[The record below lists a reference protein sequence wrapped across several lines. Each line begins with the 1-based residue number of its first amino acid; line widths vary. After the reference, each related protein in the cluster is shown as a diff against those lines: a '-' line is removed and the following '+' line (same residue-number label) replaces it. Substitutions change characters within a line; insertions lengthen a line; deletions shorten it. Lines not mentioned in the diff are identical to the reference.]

1 MYYKDILSKY
11 YKYSILKGLIN
22 MANLEVIITIIL
34 YNFLLIAIGFWAKK
48 RTSNQD
54 DFYIGSRG
62 LGPWVTA
69 LSASASSSSAWSL
82 LGVSGA
88 AYVWGLSAIWL
99 LIGVLVGYV
108 VSWTWVAPRLMEIS
122 QKTGAVTLPELLFGD
137 FNEKDKI
144 ILLRLTTIIITCS
157 LIVYIAAQFQG
168 AGTAFSSILGIS
180 QEWSIIIGALVILI
194 YTFIGGFWAVSLT
207 DSIQAIVMLI
217 VALFLPLF
225 LLVFIGG
232 FDDLIFS
239 VKAIGTAAEGSLTG
253 VHTGLMGLGFII
265 GTVSIGFGYP
275 GQPFVVNRFMA
286 ARDITVIRRGRIIAI
301 AWATVIFGGMILLGL
316 CAKVMYS
323 TVSDPESVL
332 FFVSQRIFGPVFAGI
347 ITAAVLSAIMSTAD
361 SQLLAVASSVDRDW
375 KGGRGTNISSA
386 RIAIILVVIFAVIL
400 SLYAPETIFT
410 RVVFAWTAL
419 GAALVPM
426 VFSKVLDWKVS
437 SLAAGLS
444 ILTGFLMT
452 VIFHQLPNTP
462 GDIMERVLP
471 MLLGFIILGCS
482 RKSWF

>member
-1 MYYKDILSKY
+1 
-11 YKYSILKGLIN
+11 
-22 MANLEVIITIIL
+22 MANSQILITIIV

-54 DFYIGSRG
+54 DFYLGGRS
-62 LGPWVTA
+62 LGPFVAA

-88 AYVWGLSAIWL
+88 AYVWGLSAVWL
-99 LIGVLVGYV
+99 LPGVLVGYV
-108 VSWTWVAPRLMEIS
+108 ISWTWVAPRLMEIS

-137 FNEKDKI
+137 FNQKEKT

-157 LIVYIAAQFQG
+157 LIVYVAAQFQG
-168 AGTAFSSILGIS
+168 AGTAFSNTLGIS
-180 QEWSIIIGALVILI
+180 QDLSIIIGALVILI

-207 DSIQAIVMLI
+207 DTIQAILMLI
-217 VALFLPLF
+217 VALFLPLM
-225 LLVFIGG
+225 LLIFIGG
-232 FDDLIFS
+232 FDILIS
-239 VKAIGTAAEGSLTG
+239 SIKAIGSEAEGSLTG
-253 VHTGLMGLGFII
+253 IHTGLMGLGFII
-265 GTVSIGFGYP
+265 GTISIGFGYP

-286 ARDITVIRRGRIIAI
+286 ARDIKTIRRGRIIAI
-301 AWATVIFGGMILLGL
+301 AWATVIFGGMITLGL

-332 FFVSQRIFGPVFAGI
+332 FFVSQRLFGPVFAGI

-375 KGGRGTNISSA
+375 KGGGDTNISSS
-386 RIAIILVVIFAVIL
+386 RIAILLVVIAAVIL
-400 SLYAPETIFT
+400 SLFAPETIFT

-426 VFSKVLDWKVS
+426 VFSKVLSWKVS
-437 SLAAGLS
+437 SIAAGLS

-452 VIFHQLPNTP
+452 VILHQFPDTP
-462 GDIMERVLP
+462 GDILERVFP
-471 MLLGFIILGCS
+471 MLLGFVILNCS

>member
-1 MYYKDILSKY
+1 M
-11 YKYSILKGLIN
+11 IN
-22 MANLEVIITIIL
+22 QGVLITIIV

-54 DFYIGSRG
+54 DFYLGGRG
-62 LGPWVTA
+62 LGPFVAA

-99 LIGVLVGYV
+99 LPGVLIGYF

-122 QKTGAVTLPELLFGD
+122 QQTGAVTLPELLFGGFD
-137 FNEKDKI
+137 EKEKI

-157 LIVYIAAQFQG
+157 LIVYVAAQFQG
-168 AGTAFSSILGIS
+168 AGTAFSSVLGIS
-180 QEWSIIIGALVILI
+180 QELSIIIGATVILI
-194 YTFIGGFWAVSLT
+194 YTFIGGFWAASLT
-207 DSIQAIVMLI
+207 DTIQAILMFI

-225 LLVFIGG
+225 LLIFIGG

-239 VKAIGTAAEGSLTG
+239 VKAIGTEAEGSLTG

-265 GTVSIGFGYP
+265 GTISIGFGYP

-286 ARDITVIRRGRIIAI
+286 ARDIKAIRRGRIIAI
-301 AWATVIFGGMILLGL
+301 GWATIIFGGMILLGL

-323 TVSDPESVL
+323 TVPDPESVL
-332 FFVSQRIFGPVFAGI
+332 FFISQRLFGPVFAGI

-375 KGGRGTNISSA
+375 KGGKGTNISSA
-386 RIAIILVVIFAVIL
+386 RVAIFLVVIFAIIL

-419 GAALVPM
+419 GAAFVPM
-426 VFSKVLDWKVS
+426 VFSKVLSWRVS
-437 SLAAGLS
+437 SIAAGLS
-444 ILTGFLMT
+444 IVTGFLMT
-452 VIFHQLPNTP
+452 VILHQLPDTP
-462 GDIMERVLP
+462 GDILERVLP
-471 MLLGFIILGCS
+471 MLLGFIILSCS
-482 RKSWF
+482 RRSLF

>member
-1 MYYKDILSKY
+1 M
-11 YKYSILKGLIN
+11 IN
-22 MANLEVIITIIL
+22 QGVLITIIV

-54 DFYIGSRG
+54 DFYLGGRG
-62 LGPWVTA
+62 LGPFVAA

-99 LIGVLVGYV
+99 LPGVLIGYF

-122 QKTGAVTLPELLFGD
+122 QQTGAVTLPELLFGGFD
-137 FNEKDKI
+137 EKEKI

-157 LIVYIAAQFQG
+157 LIVYVAAQFQG
-168 AGTAFSSILGIS
+168 VGTAFSSVLGIS
-180 QEWSIIIGALVILI
+180 QELSIIIGATVILI
-194 YTFIGGFWAVSLT
+194 YTFIGGFWAASLT
-207 DSIQAIVMLI
+207 DTIQAILMFI

-225 LLVFIGG
+225 LLIFIGG

-239 VKAIGTAAEGSLTG
+239 VKAIGTEAEGSLTG

-265 GTVSIGFGYP
+265 GTISIGFGYP

-286 ARDITVIRRGRIIAI
+286 ARDIKAIRRGRIIAI
-301 AWATVIFGGMILLGL
+301 GWATVIFGGMILLGL

-323 TVSDPESVL
+323 TVPDPESVL
-332 FFVSQRIFGPVFAGI
+332 FFISQRLFGPVFAGI

-375 KGGRGTNISSA
+375 KGGRGTNINSA
-386 RIAIILVVIFAVIL
+386 RVAIFLVVIFAIIL

-419 GAALVPM
+419 GAAFVPM
-426 VFSKVLDWKVS
+426 VFSKVLSWKVS
-437 SLAAGLS
+437 SIAAGLS
-444 ILTGFLMT
+444 IVTGFLMT
-452 VIFHQLPNTP
+452 VILHQLPDTP
-462 GDIMERVLP
+462 GDILERVLP
-471 MLLGFIILGCS
+471 MLLGFIILSCS
-482 RKSWF
+482 RRSLF

>member
-1 MYYKDILSKY
+1 
-11 YKYSILKGLIN
+11 
-22 MANLEVIITIIL
+22 MATKEVLITIVI
-34 YNFLLIAIGFWAKK
+34 YNLLLISIGLWAKK

-54 DFYIGSRG
+54 DFY
-62 LGPWVTA
+62 LGGRSLGAFVTA

-82 LGVSGA
+82 LGVSGI
-88 AYVWGLSAIWL
+88 AYATGLSAVWL
-99 LIGVLVGYV
+99 LPGVLFGYI

-122 QKTGAVTLPELLFGD
+122 QQTGAVTLPELLFGD
-137 FNEKDKI
+137 FNEHEKK

-157 LIVYIAAQFQG
+157 LIVYVAAQFQG
-168 AGTAFSSILGIS
+168 AGTAFSSTLGIS
-180 QEWSIIIGALVILI
+180 QELSIIVGAMVILT

-217 VALFLPLF
+217 VALFLPLA
-225 LLVFIGG
+225 LLIFIGG

-239 VKAIGTAAEGSLTG
+239 VKAIATEENQLGSLTSI
-253 VHTGLMGLGFII
+253 HTGLMGLGFII
-265 GTVSIGFGYP
+265 GSISIGFGYP

-286 ARDITVIRRGRIIAI
+286 ARDIRAIKRGRIIAI
-301 AWATVIFGGMILLGL
+301 GWATIIFGGMILLGL

-323 TVSDPESVL
+323 TVPDPESVL
-332 FFVSQRIFGPVFAGI
+332 FFVSKRLFDPVFAGI

-375 KGGRGTNISSA
+375 KGGIGKNINSA
-386 RIAIILVVIFAVIL
+386 RLAIILVVIFAVIL
-400 SLYAPETIFT
+400 SLYAPQTIFV

-426 VFSKVLDWKVS
+426 VFSKVFNWKVS
-437 SLAAGLS
+437 SFAAGLS

-452 VIFHQLPNTP
+452 VILHQLPDTP
-462 GDIMERVLP
+462 GDILERVVP
-471 MLLGFIILGCS
+471 MFLGFIILSCS
-482 RKSWF
+482 RKNWI

>member
-1 MYYKDILSKY
+1 MV
-11 YKYSILKGLIN
+11 N
-22 MANLEVIITIIL
+22 QEVLITIIV
-34 YNFLLIAIGFWAKK
+34 YNFVLILVGFWAKN

-54 DFYIGSRG
+54 DFYLGGRG

-88 AYVWGLSAIWL
+88 AYVWGLSAVWL
-99 LIGVLVGYV
+99 LPGVLVGYI
-108 VSWTWVAPRLMEIS
+108 VSWTWIAPRLMEIS

-137 FNEKDKI
+137 FNEREKT

-168 AGTAFSSILGIS
+168 AGTAFSSALGIS
-180 QEWSIIIGALVILI
+180 QELSIIIGAMVIVT

-207 DSIQAIVMLI
+207 DSIQAILMLI

-225 LLVFIGG
+225 LLIFIGG

-239 VKAIGTAAEGSLTG
+239 LKSIGTEAEGSLTG
-253 VHTGLMGLGFII
+253 VYTGLMGLGFII
-265 GTVSIGFGYP
+265 GTISIGFGYP

-286 ARDITVIRRGRIIAI
+286 ARDITAIRRGRIIAV

-323 TVSDPESVL
+323 TVADPESVL
-332 FFVSQRIFGPVFAGI
+332 FFVSQRLFGPVFAGI

-375 KGGRGTNISSA
+375 KGGRGTNIGSA
-386 RIAIILVVIFAVIL
+386 RIAILLVVIFAVIL
-400 SLYAPETIFT
+400 SLYAPETIFI
-410 RVVFAWTAL
+410 RVLFAWTAL

-426 VFSKVLDWKVS
+426 VFSKVFNWKVS
-437 SLAAGLS
+437 SIAAGFS
-444 ILTGFLMT
+444 VLTGFLMT
-452 VIFHQLPNTP
+452 VILHQFPDTP
-462 GDIMERVLP
+462 GDILERILP
-471 MLLGFIILGCS
+471 MTLGFLILIYSKRTVGINNQNDE
-482 RKSWF
+482 

>member
-1 MYYKDILSKY
+1 M
-11 YKYSILKGLIN
+11 IN
-22 MANLEVIITIIL
+22 QGVLITIIV

-54 DFYIGSRG
+54 DFYLGGRG
-62 LGPWVTA
+62 LGPFVAA

-99 LIGVLVGYV
+99 LPGVLIGYF

-122 QKTGAVTLPELLFGD
+122 RQTGAVTLPELLFGGFD
-137 FNEKDKI
+137 EKEKI

-157 LIVYIAAQFQG
+157 LIVYVAAQFQG
-168 AGTAFSSILGIS
+168 VGTAFSSVLGIS
-180 QEWSIIIGALVILI
+180 QELSIIIGATVILI
-194 YTFIGGFWAVSLT
+194 YTFIGGFWAASLT
-207 DSIQAIVMLI
+207 DTIQAILMFI

-225 LLVFIGG
+225 LLIFIGG

-239 VKAIGTAAEGSLTG
+239 VKAIGTEAEGSLTG

-265 GTVSIGFGYP
+265 GTISIGFGYP

-286 ARDITVIRRGRIIAI
+286 ARDIKAIRRGRIIAI
-301 AWATVIFGGMILLGL
+301 GWATIIFGGMILLGL

-323 TVSDPESVL
+323 TVPDPESVL
-332 FFVSQRIFGPVFAGI
+332 FFISQRLFGPVFAGI

-375 KGGRGTNISSA
+375 KGGKGTNISSA
-386 RIAIILVVIFAVIL
+386 RVAIFLVVIFAIIL

-419 GAALVPM
+419 GAAFVPM
-426 VFSKVLDWKVS
+426 VFSKVLSWRVS
-437 SLAAGLS
+437 SIAAGLS
-444 ILTGFLMT
+444 IVTGFLMT
-452 VIFHQLPNTP
+452 VILHQLPDTP
-462 GDIMERVLP
+462 GDILERVLP
-471 MLLGFIILGCS
+471 MLLGFIILSCS
-482 RKSWF
+482 RRSLF

>member
-1 MYYKDILSKY
+1 
-11 YKYSILKGLIN
+11 
-22 MANLEVIITIIL
+22 MANKEVLITLIL
-34 YNFLLIAIGFWAKK
+34 YNLLLIAIGFWAKK

-54 DFYIGSRG
+54 DFYLGGRG
-62 LGPWVTA
+62 LGPFVAA

-99 LIGVLVGYV
+99 LPGVLVGYV

-137 FNEKDKI
+137 FNEKEKT

-180 QEWSIIIGALVILI
+180 QEWSIIIGALVILT

-207 DSIQAIVMLI
+207 DSIQAILMLV

-225 LLVFIGG
+225 LLIFIGG
-232 FDDLIFS
+232 FGDLIFS
-239 VKAIGTAAEGSLTG
+239 VKAIGTQAEGSLTG

-265 GTVSIGFGYP
+265 GTISIGFGYP

-286 ARDITVIRRGRIIAI
+286 ARDITTIKRGRIIAI

-323 TVSDPESVL
+323 TVADPESVL
-332 FFVSQRIFGPVFAGI
+332 FFVSQRLFGPVFAGI

-361 SQLLAVASSVDRDW
+361 SQLLAVASAVDRDW
-375 KGGRGTNISSA
+375 KGGKGTNISSA
-386 RIAIILVVIFAVIL
+386 RVAILLVVILAVIL
-400 SLYAPETIFT
+400 SLAAPETIFV

-419 GAALVPM
+419 GAAFVPM
-426 VFSKVLDWKVS
+426 VFSKVLRWKIS
-437 SLAAGLS
+437 SIAAGLS
-444 ILTGFLMT
+444 IVTGFLMT
-452 VIFHQLPNTP
+452 VILHQLPDTP
-462 GDIMERVLP
+462 GDIIERVLP
-471 MLLGFIILGCS
+471 MLLGFLILNFS
-482 RKSWF
+482 RKSW

>member
-1 MYYKDILSKY
+1 
-11 YKYSILKGLIN
+11 
-22 MANLEVIITIIL
+22 MANKEVLITIIL
-34 YNFLLIAIGFWAKK
+34 YNFLLIAVGFWAKK

-54 DFYIGSRG
+54 DFYLGGRG

-88 AYVWGLSAIWL
+88 AYVWGLSAFWL
-99 LIGVLVGYV
+99 LPGVLVGYV

-137 FNEKDKI
+137 FNQKEKT

-157 LIVYIAAQFQG
+157 LTVYVAAQFQG
-168 AGTAFSSILGIS
+168 AGTAFSSVLGIS
-180 QEWSIIIGALVILI
+180 QELSIIIGALVILI

-207 DSIQAIVMLI
+207 DSIQAILMLI
-217 VALFLPLF
+217 VALFLPLVF
-225 LLVFIGG
+225 MLVMIGG

-239 VKAIGTAAEGSLTG
+239 IKAIGTEAEGRLTG

-265 GTVSIGFGYP
+265 GTISIGFGYP

-286 ARDITVIRRGRIIAI
+286 ARDITDIKRGRIIAI
-301 AWATVIFGGMILLGL
+301 GWATVIFGGMILLGL
-316 CAKVMYS
+316 CAKVAYS
-323 TVSDPESVL
+323 TVADPESVL
-332 FFVSQRIFGPVFAGI
+332 FFVSQRLFGPVFSGI

-361 SQLLAVASSVDRDW
+361 SQLLAVASAVDRDW
-375 KGGRGTNISSA
+375 KGGKGTNISSA
-386 RIAIILVVIFAVIL
+386 RIAILVVVILAVIL

-410 RVVFAWTAL
+410 RVIFAWTAL
-419 GAALVPM
+419 GAAFVPM
-426 VFSKVLDWKVS
+426 VFAKVFNWKVS
-437 SLAAGLS
+437 SVAAGLS

-452 VIFHQLPNTP
+452 VVLHQLPNTP
-462 GDIMERVLP
+462 GDILERVFP
-471 MLLGFIILGCS
+471 MFLGFLILNCS
-482 RKSWF
+482 RKNWF

>member
-1 MYYKDILSKY
+1 
-11 YKYSILKGLIN
+11 
-22 MANLEVIITIIL
+22 MANQEVLITIIT

-48 RTSNQD
+48 RTSNQE
-54 DFYIGSRG
+54 DFYLGGRG
-62 LGPWVTA
+62 LGPFVMA

-88 AYVWGLSAIWL
+88 AYTWGLSAIWL
-99 LIGVLVGYV
+99 LPGVLIGYV

-122 QKTGAVTLPELLFGD
+122 KETGAVTLPELLFSD
-137 FNEKDKI
+137 YNQKEKT
-144 ILLRLTTIIITCS
+144 ILLRITTIIITCS

-168 AGTAFSSILGIS
+168 AGTAFSNVLGIS
-180 QEWSIIIGALVILI
+180 QEFSIIIGALVILI

-207 DSIQAIVMLI
+207 DSIQAILMLI
-217 VALFLPLF
+217 VALVLPL
-225 LLVFIGG
+225 LLLILIGG
-232 FDDLIFS
+232 FDDLIIS
-239 VKAIGTAAEGSLTG
+239 VKAIGTKAEGSFTG

-265 GTVSIGFGYP
+265 GTISIGFGYP

-286 ARDITVIRRGRIIAI
+286 ARDIAAIKRGRIIAI
-301 AWATVIFGGMILLGL
+301 GWATIIFGGMILLGL

-323 TVSDPESVL
+323 TVPDPESVL
-332 FFVSQRIFGPVFAGI
+332 FFVSQRLFGPVFAGI

-361 SQLLAVASSVDRDW
+361 SQLLAVTSSVDRDW

-386 RIAIILVVIFAVIL
+386 RIAILLVVVFAVIL

-419 GAALVPM
+419 GAAFVPM
-426 VFSKVLDWKVS
+426 VFSKVLSWKVS
-437 SLAAGLS
+437 SIAAGLS
-444 ILTGFLMT
+444 VVTGFLMT
-452 VIFHQLPNTP
+452 VILHQLPNTP
-462 GDIMERVLP
+462 GDILERVLP
-471 MLLGFIILGCS
+471 MLLGFIILNCS

>member
-1 MYYKDILSKY
+1 M
-11 YKYSILKGLIN
+11 IN
-22 MANLEVIITIIL
+22 QGVLITIIV

-54 DFYIGSRG
+54 DFYLGGRG
-62 LGPWVTA
+62 LGPFVAA

-99 LIGVLVGYV
+99 LPGVLIGYF

-122 QKTGAVTLPELLFGD
+122 QQTGAVTLPELLFGGFD
-137 FNEKDKI
+137 EKEKI

-157 LIVYIAAQFQG
+157 LIVYVAAQFQG
-168 AGTAFSSILGIS
+168 AGTAFSNVLGIS
-180 QEWSIIIGALVILI
+180 QELSIIIGATVILI
-194 YTFIGGFWAVSLT
+194 YTFIGGFWAASLT
-207 DSIQAIVMLI
+207 DTIQAILMFI

-225 LLVFIGG
+225 LLIFIGG

-239 VKAIGTAAEGSLTG
+239 VKAIGTEAEGSLTG

-265 GTVSIGFGYP
+265 GTISIGFGYP

-286 ARDITVIRRGRIIAI
+286 ARDIKAIRRGRIIAI
-301 AWATVIFGGMILLGL
+301 GWATVIFGGMILLGL

-323 TVSDPESVL
+323 TVPDPESVL
-332 FFVSQRIFGPVFAGI
+332 FFISQRLFGPVFAGI

-375 KGGRGTNISSA
+375 KGGRGTNINSA
-386 RIAIILVVIFAVIL
+386 RVAIFLVVIFAVIL

-419 GAALVPM
+419 GAAFVPM
-426 VFSKVLDWKVS
+426 VFSKVLSWKVS
-437 SLAAGLS
+437 STAAGLS
-444 ILTGFLMT
+444 IVTGFLMT
-452 VIFHQLPNTP
+452 VILHQLPDTP
-462 GDIMERVLP
+462 GDILERVLP
-471 MLLGFIILGCS
+471 MLLGFIILSCS
-482 RKSWF
+482 RRSLF

>member
-1 MYYKDILSKY
+1 
-11 YKYSILKGLIN
+11 
-22 MANLEVIITIIL
+22 MANKEVLITIIL
-34 YNFLLIAIGFWAKK
+34 YNFLLITIGLWARK
-48 RTSNQD
+48 RTTNQD
-54 DFYIGSRG
+54 DFYLGGRG
-62 LGPWVTA
+62 LGPFVTA

-99 LIGVLVGYV
+99 LPGVLIGYV

-122 QKTGAVTLPELLFGD
+122 QETGAITLPELLFSD
-137 FNEKDKI
+137 YNQKEQT

-157 LIVYIAAQFQG
+157 LIVYVAAQFQG
-168 AGTAFSSILGIS
+168 AGTAFSNVLGIS
-180 QEWSIIIGALVILI
+180 QELSIIIGALVILI

-217 VALFLPLF
+217 VALFLPL
-225 LLVFIGG
+225 VFMLAMIGG

-239 VKAIGTAAEGSLTG
+239 IKAIGTEAEGSFTG

-265 GTVSIGFGYP
+265 GTISIGFGYP

-286 ARDITVIRRGRIIAI
+286 ARDITAIRRGRIIAV
-301 AWATVIFGGMILLGL
+301 AWATIIFGGMILLGL

-323 TVSDPESVL
+323 TVPDPESVL
-332 FFVSQRIFGPVFAGI
+332 FFVSQRLFGPVFAGI

-375 KGGRGTNISSA
+375 KGGRGTNINSA
-386 RIAIILVVIFAVIL
+386 RIAILAVVIFAVIL
-400 SLYAPETIFT
+400 SLFAPETIFV

-419 GAALVPM
+419 GAAFVPM
-426 VFSKVLDWKVS
+426 VFSKVLSWRVS
-437 SLAAGLS
+437 SFASGIS

-452 VIFHQLPNTP
+452 VILHQLPDTP
-462 GDIMERVLP
+462 GDIVERVLP
-471 MLLGFIILGCS
+471 MLLGFVILNIS
-482 RKSWF
+482 RKNWF

>member
-1 MYYKDILSKY
+1 
-11 YKYSILKGLIN
+11 
-22 MANLEVIITIIL
+22 MANKEVLITIVL
-34 YNFLLIAIGFWAKK
+34 YNFLLIGIGFWAKT

-54 DFYIGSRG
+54 DFYLGNRG
-62 LGPWVTA
+62 LGPLVAA

-88 AYVWGLSAIWL
+88 AYVWGLSAVWL
-99 LIGVLVGYV
+99 LPGVLVGYI

-122 QKTGAVTLPELLFGD
+122 QKTGAITLPELLFSS
-137 FNEKDKI
+137 FNEKEKTN
-144 ILLRLTTIIITCS
+144 LLRLTTVIITCS

-168 AGTAFSSILGIS
+168 AGTAFSSVLGIS
-180 QEWSIIIGALVILI
+180 QELSIIIGALVILI

-207 DSIQAIVMLI
+207 DSIQAILMFF

-225 LLVFIGG
+225 LLIFIGG

-239 VKAIGTAAEGSLTG
+239 VKTIGTKAEGSLTG

-265 GTVSIGFGYP
+265 GTISIGFAYP

-286 ARDITVIRRGRIIAI
+286 AKNLKTIRKGRIIAI
-301 AWATVIFGGMILLGL
+301 GWATVIFGGMILLGL

-323 TVSDPESVL
+323 TVSNPESVL
-332 FFVSQRIFGPVFAGI
+332 FFVSQRLFGPVLAGV

-375 KGGRGTNISSA
+375 KGGRGTNIASA
-386 RIAIILVVIFAVIL
+386 RIAIILVVFFAVIL
-400 SLYAPETIFT
+400 SLFLPETIFT

-419 GAALVPM
+419 GSALVPM
-426 VFSKVLDWKVS
+426 VFSKVLRWVVS
-437 SLAAGLS
+437 AKAAGMS

-452 VIFHQLPNTP
+452 VILHQLPDTP
-462 GDIMERVLP
+462 GDILERMLP
-471 MLLGFIILGCS
+471 MTLGFIILLS
-482 RKSWF
+482 SKNKKTVDS

>member
-1 MYYKDILSKY
+1 M
-11 YKYSILKGLIN
+11 IN
-22 MANLEVIITIIL
+22 QGVLITIIV

-54 DFYIGSRG
+54 DFYLGGRG
-62 LGPWVTA
+62 LGPFVAA

-99 LIGVLVGYV
+99 LPGVLIGYF

-122 QKTGAVTLPELLFGD
+122 QQTGAVTLPELLFGGFD
-137 FNEKDKI
+137 EKEKI

-157 LIVYIAAQFQG
+157 LIVYVAAQFQG
-168 AGTAFSSILGIS
+168 AGTAFSSVLGIS
-180 QEWSIIIGALVILI
+180 QELSIIIGATVILI
-194 YTFIGGFWAVSLT
+194 YTFIGGFWAASLT
-207 DSIQAIVMLI
+207 DTIQAILMFI
-217 VALFLPLF
+217 VALFLPTF

-239 VKAIGTAAEGSLTG
+239 VKAIGTEAEGSLTG

-265 GTVSIGFGYP
+265 GTISIGFGYP

-286 ARDITVIRRGRIIAI
+286 ARDIKAIRRGRIIAI
-301 AWATVIFGGMILLGL
+301 GWATVIFGGMILLGL

-323 TVSDPESVL
+323 TVPDPESVL
-332 FFVSQRIFGPVFAGI
+332 FFISQRLFGPVFAGI

-375 KGGRGTNISSA
+375 KGGRGTNINSA
-386 RIAIILVVIFAVIL
+386 RVAIFLVVIFAVIL

-419 GAALVPM
+419 GAAFVPM
-426 VFSKVLDWKVS
+426 VFSKVLSWKVS
-437 SLAAGLS
+437 SIAAGLS
-444 ILTGFLMT
+444 IVTGFLMT
-452 VIFHQLPNTP
+452 VILHQLPDTP
-462 GDIMERVLP
+462 GDILERVLP
-471 MLLGFIILGCS
+471 MLLGFIILSCS
-482 RKSWF
+482 RRSLF

>member
-1 MYYKDILSKY
+1 M
-11 YKYSILKGLIN
+11 IN
-22 MANLEVIITIIL
+22 QGVLITIIV

-54 DFYIGSRG
+54 DFYLGGRG
-62 LGPWVTA
+62 LGPFVAA

-99 LIGVLVGYV
+99 LPGVLIGYF

-122 QKTGAVTLPELLFGD
+122 RQTGAVTLPELLFGGFD
-137 FNEKDKI
+137 EKEKI

-157 LIVYIAAQFQG
+157 LIVYVAAQFQG
-168 AGTAFSSILGIS
+168 AGTAFSSVLGIS
-180 QEWSIIIGALVILI
+180 QELSIIIGATVILI
-194 YTFIGGFWAVSLT
+194 YTFIGGFWAASLT
-207 DSIQAIVMLI
+207 DTIQAILMFI

-225 LLVFIGG
+225 LLIFIGG

-239 VKAIGTAAEGSLTG
+239 VKAIGTEAEGSLTG

-265 GTVSIGFGYP
+265 GTISIGFGYP

-286 ARDITVIRRGRIIAI
+286 ARDIKAIRRGRIIAI
-301 AWATVIFGGMILLGL
+301 GWATIIFGGMILLGL

-323 TVSDPESVL
+323 TVPDPESVL
-332 FFVSQRIFGPVFAGI
+332 FFISQRLFGPVFAGI

-375 KGGRGTNISSA
+375 KGGKGTNISSA
-386 RIAIILVVIFAVIL
+386 RVAIFLVVIFAIIL

-419 GAALVPM
+419 GAAFVPM
-426 VFSKVLDWKVS
+426 VFSKVLSWRVS
-437 SLAAGLS
+437 SIAAGLS
-444 ILTGFLMT
+444 IVTGFLMT
-452 VIFHQLPNTP
+452 VILHQLPDTP
-462 GDIMERVLP
+462 GDILERVLP
-471 MLLGFIILGCS
+471 MLLGFIILSCS
-482 RKSWF
+482 RRSLF

>member
-1 MYYKDILSKY
+1 M
-11 YKYSILKGLIN
+11 IN
-22 MANLEVIITIIL
+22 QGVLITIIV
-34 YNFLLIAIGFWAKK
+34 YNLLLIAIGFWAKK

-54 DFYIGSRG
+54 DFYLGGRG
-62 LGPWVTA
+62 LGPFVAA

-99 LIGVLVGYV
+99 LPGVLIGYF

-122 QKTGAVTLPELLFGD
+122 RQTGAVTLPELLFGGFD
-137 FNEKDKI
+137 EKEKI

-157 LIVYIAAQFQG
+157 LIVYVAAQFQG
-168 AGTAFSSILGIS
+168 AGTAFSSVLGIS
-180 QEWSIIIGALVILI
+180 QELSIIIGATVILI
-194 YTFIGGFWAVSLT
+194 YTFIGGFWAASLT
-207 DSIQAIVMLI
+207 DTIQAILMFI

-225 LLVFIGG
+225 LLIFIGG

-239 VKAIGTAAEGSLTG
+239 VKAIGTEAEGSLTG
-253 VHTGLMGLGFII
+253 VHTGLMGMGFII
-265 GTVSIGFGYP
+265 GTISIGFGYP

-286 ARDITVIRRGRIIAI
+286 ARDIKAIRRGRIIAI
-301 AWATVIFGGMILLGL
+301 GWATVIFGGMILLGL

-323 TVSDPESVL
+323 TVPDPESVL
-332 FFVSQRIFGPVFAGI
+332 FFISQRLFGPVFAGI

-375 KGGRGTNISSA
+375 KGGRGTNINSA
-386 RIAIILVVIFAVIL
+386 RVAIFLVVIFAVIL

-419 GAALVPM
+419 GAAFVPM
-426 VFSKVLDWKVS
+426 VFSKVLSWKVS
-437 SLAAGLS
+437 STAAGLS
-444 ILTGFLMT
+444 IVTGFLMT
-452 VIFHQLPNTP
+452 VILHQLPDTP
-462 GDIMERVLP
+462 GDILERVLP
-471 MLLGFIILGCS
+471 MLMGFIILSCS

>member
-1 MYYKDILSKY
+1 
-11 YKYSILKGLIN
+11 
-22 MANLEVIITIIL
+22 MANQEAIITIII

-54 DFYIGSRG
+54 DFYLGGRG
-62 LGPWVTA
+62 LGPVVTA

-88 AYVWGLSAIWL
+88 AYVWGLSSIWL
-99 LIGVLVGYV
+99 LPGVLIGYI

-137 FNEKDKI
+137 FNEKEKI

-157 LIVYIAAQFQG
+157 LIVYVAAQFQG
-168 AGTAFSSILGIS
+168 AGTAFSSALGIS
-180 QEWSIIIGALVILI
+180 KELSIIIGALVILT

-207 DSIQAIVMLI
+207 DSIQAIFMLI
-217 VALFLPLF
+217 VSLFLPLF

-265 GTVSIGFGYP
+265 GTISIGFGYP

-286 ARDITVIRRGRIIAI
+286 ARDIRTIRRGRIIAI
-301 AWATVIFGGMILLGL
+301 GWATIIFGGMILLGL

-323 TVSDPESVL
+323 TVADPESVL
-332 FFVSQRIFGPVFAGI
+332 FFVSQRLFGPIFAGI

-361 SQLLAVASSVDRDW
+361 SQLLTVASAVDRDW
-375 KGGRGTNISSA
+375 KGGRGAQIGSA
-386 RIAIILVVIFAVIL
+386 RIAIIIVVIFAVVL
-400 SLYAPETIFT
+400 SLYAPQTIFV

-419 GAALVPM
+419 GAAFVPM
-426 VFSKVLDWKVS
+426 VFSKVFRWRVS
-437 SLAAGLS
+437 SIAAGLS

-452 VIFHQLPNTP
+452 VILHQLPDTP
-462 GDIMERVLP
+462 GDIVERVVP
-471 MLLGFIILGCS
+471 MLLGFVILLFSKMRGQ
-482 RKSWF
+482 K